1 MSSFENTR
9 KPVSLGCMTIYK
21 DARLKVYLEQA
32 GFRDIQIH
40 KKKSWLCV
48 TVRK

>member
-9 KPVSLGCMTIYK
+9 KLVSLGSMTIYK
-21 DARLKVYLEQA
+21 DTWLKVYLEQA

-48 TVRK
+48 TARK